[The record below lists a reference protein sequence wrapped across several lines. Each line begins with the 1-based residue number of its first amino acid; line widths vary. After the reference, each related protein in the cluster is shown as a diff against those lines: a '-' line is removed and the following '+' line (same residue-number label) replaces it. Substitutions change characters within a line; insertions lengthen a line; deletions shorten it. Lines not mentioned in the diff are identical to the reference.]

1 MNLGSVTRYLE
12 GEVIDEGGKDKESQV
27 AKLPSR
33 FIERFVLKG
42 IKVDLIEPGRIV
54 CSMKVQPHL
63 LNAGKF
69 LHGGAMATVVDLI
82 GTAAIYTNVDSDQ
95 SEGVS
100 VEINVSYLDAAF
112 LDEEIEIE
120 SRALRVGKA
129 VAVASVELRRKKNGK
144 MIAQG
149 RHTKI
154 LMSVEEDMTIMA
166 MVEEMTTVVA
176 GTNDKGTPD
185 ELNGGCKPLNLTHLL
200 LASLG
205 GLLVAAAAF
214 AGESFLHRR
223 KAHQG
228 DSMGNKDQKIAP
240 LIERK
245 DSGRRSNLE
254 RFSHYVARQLG
265 FEDPNECPQLC
276 KLANAY
282 LVKTKG
288 YDENVYEYLVNEAEP
303 ESLYVH
309 LLEEL
314 ERCILTYF
322 AFNWTQSSNL
332 ISQKQ
337 PTTTSKP
344 RLVVD
349 SFITFIVPSGNPSV
363 SATRHYG
370 STFIQRTIHAS
381 RLSTFRRRL
390 SEGSVISLVDLRSH
404 RATLIFHSLTPQSP
418 FVSTMESF
426 AETTDSKKDIPTELF
441 RLRSHEHLLA
451 VANTK
456 KKVKTKAV
464 ANTKKKVKTKKL
476 RKIRIGWTVV
486 GSQDTNNNGGGG
498 GLRNKQPCFGDYS
511 HFGGTEDFK
520 RDLEDCQKLVLDPSC
535 NIDLDTPSEFHLS
548 QLVNLYIDP
557 FLLFKNFLLVKADVE
572 KNKIEAIEAQK
583 VEEILFSK
591 LKQRFERV
599 TKDLKVTR
607 VFSTLVEEMK
617 VINVGSSGES
627 HCTEVMS
634 PVAHN
639 KRSPV
644 LLLMGG
650 GMGAGKSTVLKDI
663 LHEPFWSE
671 AGDDAVL
678 IEADAFKET
687 DVIYRALSSR
697 GHHDDMLQTA
707 ELVHQSSTDAASS
720 LLVTALNEGRD
731 VIMDGTLSWEP
742 FVEQMITMA
751 RNVHK
756 HRYRMGAGYKV
767 NEDGTTTEE
776 YWRKEE
782 TEPNGKQQNLKP
794 YRIELVGVV
803 CDAYLAVARGIR
815 RALMVKRAVRVKSQ
829 LKSHKSFANAFPK
842 YCELV
847 DNARLYCTNAVGG
860 PPRLIAWKA
869 GNSRLLVDPED
880 IECLKRVSNLNPDA
894 ESIYEL
900 YSDPSLLSQ
909 PGSVWTEIVIVPSR
923 PEADVEPEVAAAG
936 VPKKR
941 TFKKFA
947 FKGVDLDA
955 LLDMS
960 TDDLVKLF
968 PSRIRRRFSRGLTRK
983 PMALIKKLRKAK
995 REAPQ
1000 GEKPE
1005 PVRTHLRNMIIVP
1018 EMIGSIIGV
1027 YNGKT
1032 FNQVEIKP
1040 EMIGHYLAEFSIS
1053 YKPVKHGRPGV
1064 GATHSS
1070 RFIPLK

>member
-1 MNLGSVTRYLE
+1 MLIILGNFSSFYL
-12 GEVIDEGGKDKESQV
+12 
-27 AKLPSR
+27 R
-33 FIERFVLKG
+33 
-42 IKVDLIEPGRIV
+42 
-54 CSMKVQPHL
+54 KVQNIL
-63 LNAGKF
+63 VMLF
-69 LHGGAMATVVDLI
+69 
-82 GTAAIYTNVDSDQ
+82 
-95 SEGVS
+95 
-100 VEINVSYLDAAF
+100 INSIV
-112 LDEEIEIE
+112 
-120 SRALRVGKA
+120 
-129 VAVASVELRRKKNGK
+129 
-144 MIAQG
+144 
-149 RHTKI
+149 
-154 LMSVEEDMTIMA
+154 
-166 MVEEMTTVVA
+166 
-176 GTNDKGTPD
+176 KGTPD

-332 ISQKQ
+332 ISQVLSDESDQKA
-337 PTTTSKP
+337 PK
-344 RLVVD
+344 LKDFVMA
-349 SFITFIVPSGNPSV
+349 
-363 SATRHYG
+363 ATR
-370 STFIQRTIHAS
+370 
-381 RLSTFRRRL
+381 
-390 SEGSVISLVDLRSH
+390 
-404 RATLIFHSLTPQSP
+404 
-418 FVSTMESF
+418 
-426 AETTDSKKDIPTELF
+426 
-441 RLRSHEHLLA
+441 
-451 VANTK
+451 
-456 KKVKTKAV
+456 
-464 ANTKKKVKTKKL
+464 
-476 RKIRIGWTVV
+476 
-486 GSQDTNNNGGGG
+486 
-498 GLRNKQPCFGDYS
+498 
-511 HFGGTEDFK
+511 
-520 RDLEDCQKLVLDPSC
+520 
-535 NIDLDTPSEFHLS
+535 
-548 QLVNLYIDP
+548 
-557 FLLFKNFLLVKADVE
+557 
-572 KNKIEAIEAQK
+572 
-583 VEEILFSK
+583 
-591 LKQRFERV
+591 KQRFERV

-923 PEADVEPEVAAAG
+923 PEVQ
-936 VPKKR
+936 R
-941 TFKKFA
+941 
-947 FKGVDLDA
+947 
-955 LLDMS
+955 
-960 TDDLVKLF
+960 KLND
-968 PSRIRRRFSRGLTRK
+968 T
-983 PMALIKKLRKAK
+983 IKKIEKTQAK
-995 REAPQ
+995 S
-1000 GEKPE
+1000 
-1005 PVRTHLRNMIIVP
+1005 L
-1018 EMIGSIIGV
+1018 
-1027 YNGKT
+1027 
-1032 FNQVEIKP
+1032 
-1040 EMIGHYLAEFSIS
+1040 
-1053 YKPVKHGRPGV
+1053 
-1064 GATHSS
+1064 
-1070 RFIPLK
+1070 